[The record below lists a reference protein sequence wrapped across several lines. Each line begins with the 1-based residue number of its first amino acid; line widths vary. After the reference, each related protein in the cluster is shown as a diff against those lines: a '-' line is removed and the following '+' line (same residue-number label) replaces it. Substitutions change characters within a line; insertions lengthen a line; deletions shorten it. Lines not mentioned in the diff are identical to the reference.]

1 MCGWVRG
8 DEGAPASTNSTIE
21 TLETNGAAPLI
32 SLWTWEA
39 QNRTQ
44 TMRRLLVPAF
54 IGAVCGADPSL
65 VRSRRPVPDGFVTFL
80 EALGAIVFAYF
91 VMEELLREAHQV
103 DEHPW
108 TAAMFF
114 VGFIPLFI
122 VAVAISQ

>member
-1 MCGWVRG
+1 MSQNV
-8 DEGAPASTNSTIE
+8 ASSRLTSARRELCHFRKI
-21 TLETNGAAPLI
+21 LRPLA
-32 SLWTWEA
+32 SQEFS

-54 IGAVCGADPSL
+54 IGAGVWLGSVLGA
-65 VRSRRPVPDGFVTFL
+65 VATTGPDAFVTFL
-80 EALGAIVFAYF
+80 EAFGAIVFAYF